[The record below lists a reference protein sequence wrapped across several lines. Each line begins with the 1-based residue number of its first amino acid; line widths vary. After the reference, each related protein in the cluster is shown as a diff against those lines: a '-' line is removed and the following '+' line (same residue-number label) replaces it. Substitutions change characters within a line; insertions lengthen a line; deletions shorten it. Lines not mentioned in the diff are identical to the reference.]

1 MAAKF
6 DLGDVGQSGTA
17 TGPHAHLY
25 VKDKATGKY
34 LDPRTIRS
42 PLLGLRVGQQEIPAF
57 IKDASGKIVL
67 NPQSGITIT
76 SRYGNRV
83 APTDKASS
91 FHEGEDLALPAATK
105 LSYVGNGTYTP
116 KPGSGGFGNL
126 GTFVTGDNKYELG
139 FGHMSRLGQTASVA
153 PGADSTSSSQS
164 PTYEQSQQRTNDIL
178 EAFMKGTQYQAA
190 AQPQARTKTTAES
203 LKDQLLASLM
213 GGGTNMLQGVTDTSG
228 LPQEYIN
235 AIWG

>member
-57 IKDASGKIVL
+57 IKDSSGKIVV

-76 SRYGNRV
+76 SGYGNRV
-83 APTDKASS
+83 APTKEASS

-139 FGHMSRLGQTASVA
+139 FGHMSRLGQTASVV
-153 PGADSTSSSQS
+153 PGANSTASPQS

-190 AQPQARTKTTAES
+190 TQPQARPKTASES

-213 GGGTNMLQGVTDTSG
+213 GGGTNMLQGVTDTGG
-228 LPQEYIN
+228 LPQEYIQ